1 MKLWKTIIVLVTICV
16 LVFLPVFL
24 SSYYVGL
31 MVLMLIFSIFAM
43 SLDILLG
50 YGGLPTLG
58 HAAFFGVAAYTSGYL
73 ALKGVGNFWL
83 QAASGIVL
91 SLIVAA
97 VFGFFVLRTRGVY
110 FLMITL
116 ALSQL
121 LWGISFKWTSVTHGE
136 EGLPGIPR
144 PDLVFIRLNTSDVA
158 VYYYFTLVIFAAAT
172 VAMYLIVLS
181 PYGLALKGTKD
192 SETRMHALGYNV
204 WLYQYVALIIA
215 ALFASI
221 AGVLSAFYH
230 GFVGPQDLH
239 VATSAKVLFM
249 VIFGGAGT
257 LFGSI
262 FGAFSI
268 VLLENLVSSYTEHW
282 LLVLGLIYVSVI
294 IFAPR
299 GIFLLIKEAALRWLR
314 PQVR

>member
-1 MKLWKTIIVLVTICV
+1 
-16 LVFLPVFL
+16 
-24 SSYYVGL
+24 
-31 MVLMLIFSIFAM
+31 MLIFSIFAM

-50 YGGLPTLG
+50 YGGLPSLG
-58 HAAFFGVAAYTSGYL
+58 HAAFFGVAAYTSGYM
-73 ALKGVGNFWL
+73 ALNDLGNFWL
-83 QAASGIVL
+83 QAASGIGL
-91 SLIVAA
+91 SLVVAA
-97 VFGFFVLRTRGVY
+97 VFGFFALRTRGVY

-121 LWGISFKWTSVTHGE
+121 LWGIAFKWTSVTHGE
-136 EGLPGIPR
+136 EGLPGILR
-144 PDLVFIRLNTSDVA
+144 PDLVFIRLSTSDVTI
-158 VYYYFTLVIFAAAT
+158 YYYFTLAIFVVAT
-172 VAMYLIVLS
+172 VAMYVIVLS
-181 PYGLALKGTKD
+181 PFGLVLKGTKD

-204 WLYQYVALIIA
+204 WFYQYVAFIIA

-221 AGVLSAFYH
+221 AGVLSVYYH

-268 VLLENLVSSYTEHW
+268 VLLENLVSGYTEHW
-282 LLVLGLIYVSVI
+282 LMVLGLIYVLVI
-294 IFAPR
+294 VLAPH
-299 GIFLLIKEAALRWLR
+299 GIYSLIKRTTLGWLS
-314 PQVR
+314 PQDR